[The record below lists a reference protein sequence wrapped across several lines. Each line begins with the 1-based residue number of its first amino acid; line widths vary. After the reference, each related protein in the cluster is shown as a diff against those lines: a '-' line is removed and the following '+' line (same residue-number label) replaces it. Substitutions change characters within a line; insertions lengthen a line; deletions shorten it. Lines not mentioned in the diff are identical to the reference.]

1 MVRFL
6 TAIVLGYLVMLLVV
20 AGVFTAAYPLVG
32 IDRLFEPGTY
42 QAARGWILLSFAVSL
57 VAAMTA
63 GSITARIAPG
73 TAAPLWLAAIVL
85 VLGGLMA
92 IPVVM
97 SASTARGGVRPPQ
110 VTMADAMAHAEQP
123 LWVALLNPLVGAAGI
138 LIGAGPP
145 SFRRG
150 SRT

>member
-6 TAIVLGYLVMLLVV
+6 AAIVIGYLVMLLVV
-20 AGVFTAAYPLVG
+20 VGVFTAAYPQLGVE
-32 IDRLFEPGTY
+32 RLFEPGSY
-42 QAARGWILLSFAVSL
+42 QAARGWIVLSFAIGL

-63 GSITARIAPG
+63 GSLCARIAPA

-97 SASTARGGVRPPQ
+97 SASTSRGGVRPPHI
-110 VTMADAMAHAEQP
+110 TMSDAMAHAEQP

-145 SFRRG
+145 AFRRG
-150 SRT
+150 